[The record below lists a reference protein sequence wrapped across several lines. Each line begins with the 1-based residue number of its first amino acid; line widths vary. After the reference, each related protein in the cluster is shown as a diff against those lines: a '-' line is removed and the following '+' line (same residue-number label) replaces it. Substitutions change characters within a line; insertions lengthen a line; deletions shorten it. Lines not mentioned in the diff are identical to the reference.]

1 MKKLIVAG
9 LILLQACSSSGNY
22 VLDQFEK
29 AAPGHAFA
37 VAHRGCWFKEADGE
51 FYIPEN
57 STYGIEMAA
66 RYGYAAVEMD
76 VKYTLDRKMVV
87 MHDRS
92 INRTMRNAADY
103 SKIDSPVYVDA
114 MLFEDLRRDYVLES
128 SDPAMRTPIPTL
140 EEMLRCCKKTGIV
153 PMLHSNV
160 LESYSLARKILG
172 ERWIAFDSNYSA
184 MKVARGKSGCLVLWD
199 PGKKTAEETVAGL
212 QALGGW
218 CGMSTMRYEM
228 LDSAYISKV
237 QEAGFLAQS
246 SIFPTPHDQ
255 DAIRDGA
262 DIVLSDFYWYQTGTR
277 EPFESMSADVAPGKT
292 WHSPSMLDVGDFSA
306 VTIEA
311 SIAGPAVIKVYEQD
325 SIRTYALSGDGSPVH
340 MGFRFYKTV
349 PRVELSVPEDGVH
362 SSIKVDYYR
371 L

>member
-1 MKKLIVAG
+1 MRKLFVAG

-66 RYGYAAVEMD
+66 RYGYTAVEMD

-128 SDPAMRTPIPTL
+128 SDPTMRTPIPTL
-140 EEMLRCCKKTGIV
+140 EEMLRCCKRTGIV

-160 LESYSLARKILG
+160 LESYELASKMLG
-172 ERWIAFDSNYSA
+172 ERWIAFDGNYSA
-184 MKVARGKSGCLVLWD
+184 MKVARSKSSCLVLWD

-218 CGMSTMRYEM
+218 CGISTMRHDM
-228 LDSAYISKV
+228 LDSVYISAIHD
-237 QEAGFLAQS
+237 AGFIAQS

-255 DAIRDGA
+255 AAIRNGA
-262 DIVLSDFYWYQTGTR
+262 DILLSDFYWYQTGSR
-277 EPFESMSADVAPGKT
+277 EPFESISASIAPGKT
-292 WHSPSMLDVGDFSA
+292 WNSPSMLDVGNFSA
-306 VTIEA
+306 VAIDATFTGTID
-311 SIAGPAVIKVYEQD
+311 VKVYERN
-325 SIRTYALSGDGSPVH
+325 SIRSYSLVGDGKPLY

-349 PRVELSVPEDGVH
+349 PRVELSVPEDGVV
-362 SSIKVDYYR
+362 SRIKVDYYR